1 MVPLINPE
9 KNIEIH
15 RSKIK
20 KKINL
25 LVAGRSVP
33 DYSLSH
39 SSPNGTL
46 VVYNINLSKWLG
58 IKWKGPMYLG
68 KGAPRIGYRDPSG
81 HKTRNI
87 WQVSNH

>member
-33 DYSLSH
+33 DYSVSH

-46 VVYNINLSKWLG
+46 VVYNINLSK
-58 IKWKGPMYLG
+58 
-68 KGAPRIGYRDPSG
+68 
-81 HKTRNI
+81 
-87 WQVSNH
+87 